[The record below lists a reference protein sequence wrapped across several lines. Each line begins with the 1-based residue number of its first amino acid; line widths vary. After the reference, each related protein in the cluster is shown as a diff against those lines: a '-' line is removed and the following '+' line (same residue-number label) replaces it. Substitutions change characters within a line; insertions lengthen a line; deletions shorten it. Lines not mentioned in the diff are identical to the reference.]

1 MSFVHL
7 HCHSEYSLLDGA
19 NRIGDLIKRAKDF
32 EQPALALTDHGCMY
46 GAWVFQE
53 AAKKAGI
60 KPIVGMEAYV
70 APGARTDRSK
80 AKGEKGYYHLVLLAR
95 DYQGYKNLTKLTS
108 IGYTEGFYGKPRI
121 DREVLQKY
129 SEGLIVTS
137 ACLAGEVAQHLMED
151 RWEQARDAVAWHQET
166 FRDRYYLEVQGHDS
180 PGQEELNRRIFK
192 LAQEMSVPVVASND
206 AHFLNAHDH
215 QAHDVLL
222 CIGLGK
228 DFSDPNRM
236 KYDGQLYFKNTD
248 EMRERFPGRPDVL
261 ENTLRIA
268 DECNWSY
275 PKGYQV
281 PAFPVAEKGFTSEA
295 EMLADWVWRGAMERY
310 AKDAPAGADP
320 RTALAPELVERI
332 DYELSVIS
340 NPKMDYSGY
349 FLITADF
356 IQWARD
362 HDIPVGPG
370 RGSAAGS
377 IVAFCTGITDCC
389 PIKFDLL
396 FERFLNPERVSMP
409 DIDVDF
415 CFERRG
421 EVIEYVRDKY
431 GRDAV
436 GQIITFGTMK
446 SRAVIKDVGR
456 TLGFAPAETDKL
468 AKLIPNGPAYSLTV
482 EEARDK
488 IPEIKELYEK
498 DARYRQLLEY
508 SSTLEGLSRHSS
520 VHAAGV
526 VIAPGPLDEYVPV
539 CTQSTKG
546 SGGNGESVIVTQYDM
561 TCLEKAGMLKMDFL
575 GLKTLTV
582 IYDTVAD
589 IRRRYGALKH
599 PTTGEEY
606 ARAEDIP
613 LDDAEVYAMLARGGT
628 AGVFQFESALA
639 TEKLRQMKADRFD
652 DLVAANALL
661 RPGPLDM
668 GMDTVY
674 IRRKLGQ
681 EPVKYPFPELAD
693 VLQPTYGVIVYQ
705 EQVMRIAQILS
716 GFTLAEADVLRKAV
730 GKKDAELIAKE
741 LGKFVEKAVEKG
753 HPRQQIQDLSDQ
765 IEAFGR
771 YGFNKCLPGDTE
783 VLDSSTGRLVR
794 IDDLY
799 HGRATL
805 GTVATC
811 HTDVLKLGHGAV
823 ADVVDNG
830 IKPVYRLRTESGREI
845 EATDN
850 HPFFTMGGWKAL
862 GALDAGE
869 HIAVPRSLPVEGSA
883 TWPEHEVIALGH
895 LLAEGNLCHPHSVY
909 FYNQDP
915 REIADY
921 VAAAEAFGNVRCT
934 FGEKDGTT
942 HVYAAREERREE
954 PGIFA
959 WARRL
964 GMLGKTAT
972 QKEVPADAFTL
983 RNRQIALLLSRM
995 WAGDGHINVGD
1006 RNVYY
1011 ATSSSRLARQVQ
1023 HLLLRLGILG
1033 RVREVRFPYRGGW
1046 KAGWQVFVT
1055 GNENL
1060 RRFSM
1065 TVAASFLSA
1074 ERRHAVEQLVLAQ
1087 PAGGPSKDL
1096 VPVAVRGLVRAAK
1109 EQSGQTWAQV
1119 ERAADVSSRDFYP
1132 VGTNPNKIGFT
1143 RRTIGQLADHFADVQ
1158 LRAYADSDVLWDR
1171 VVSIE
1176 YVADK
1181 QTYDLEVP
1189 GTHNFVAN
1197 DIIVHNSHSA
1207 AYSLVA
1213 YQTGWLK
1220 VHYPAEF
1227 MAALMS
1233 SVVDKIDDV
1242 VSYIAQCR
1250 EMGRFIPRVGREGIE
1265 VLPPHVNESNWKF
1278 TVVGEGVG
1286 KIRFG
1291 LGAIRG
1297 VGEGAVRSIIAA
1309 RVTEGPFTS
1318 MFDLLSR
1325 IDLRLCN
1332 KRVLEAL
1339 ICAGALDG
1347 FDEDGGR
1354 SQLLAGLDSAFANAQ
1369 MIQKERES
1377 AQDSFFDML
1386 LGGGDTAAATLVQA
1400 PPLPK
1405 VDKWTETERLAR
1417 EKEILGFFI
1426 SGHPLNRYREDVA
1439 LFEARSNTS
1448 MLKNQKDCKVELACV
1463 VTEAARQISKKDGS
1477 EWGRIT
1483 VEDFHGTATVL
1494 AFGESWAKYKEVLKQ
1509 DAPVVIRGA
1518 VSNRERD
1525 EEDPPLFLD
1534 SAVALGDIRESGDV
1548 GVQIELASAGM
1559 DPAAVA
1565 ATRDILAKHAGAGAL
1580 FVVWKNGGGEGEA
1593 PRLRSRA
1600 VRVAPRDELLMEL
1613 REALGDDR
1621 VRLHRDAAAVVA
1633 IQREERFPRRGGGGG
1648 GGFSINSSGG
1658 E

>member
-19 NRIGDLIKRAKDF
+19 NRIGDLIKRAVEF

-46 GAWVFQE
+46 GAWLFQE
-53 AAKKAGI
+53 QAKKAGI
-60 KPIVGMEAYV
+60 KPIIGMEAYV
-70 APGARTDRSK
+70 APGSRLEKSK
-80 AKGEKGYYHLVLLAR
+80 QKGEKGYYHLVLLAR
-95 DYQGYKNLTKLTS
+95 DIQGYRNLTKLTS

-121 DREVLQKY
+121 DREVLARH

-151 RWEQARDAVAWHQET
+151 RWAEAREAVSWHQEL
-166 FRDRYYLEVQGHDS
+166 FRDSYYLEVQGHDS
-180 PGQEELNRRIFK
+180 HGQSELNRKIFQ
-192 LAQEMSVPVVASND
+192 LAQETGAPVVATND
-206 AHFLNAHDH
+206 AHFLRADDH

-236 KYDGQLYFKNTD
+236 KYDGQLYFKSGD
-248 EMRERFPGRPDVL
+248 EMRERFPDRPDVL

-268 DECNWSY
+268 DETNWSY
-275 PKGYQV
+275 PKGYFV
-281 PAFPVAEKGFTSEA
+281 PAFPVKEQGYASEA
-295 EMLADWVWRGAMERY
+295 EMLRAWVWRGALEKY
-310 AKDAPAGADP
+310 APDAPAGSDAQQVLSRD
-320 RTALAPELVERI
+320 LVERI
-332 DYELSVIS
+332 EYELSVIC

-356 IQWARD
+356 IEWARKQG
-362 HDIPVGPG
+362 IPVGPG

-377 IVAFCTGITDCC
+377 IVAYCTGITDCC

-421 EVIEYVRDKY
+421 EVIEYVREKY

-446 SRAVIKDVGR
+446 SRAVVKDVGR
-456 TLGFAPAETDKL
+456 TLGFLPAETDRL

-482 EEARDK
+482 EEAVEK
-488 IPEIKELYEK
+488 IPDVKELYDRE
-498 DARYRQLLEY
+498 DRYRELLDH
-508 SSTLEGLSRHSS
+508 SMRLEGLSRHSS

-526 VIAPGPLDEYVPV
+526 VIAPGPLDDYVPV

-546 SGGNGESVIVTQYDM
+546 SGGGSGESVIVTQYDM

-582 IYDTVAD
+582 IFDAVRF
-589 IRRRYGALKH
+589 IRDRHGALRH
-599 PTTGEEY
+599 PGTGVEY
-606 ARAEDIP
+606 DKAETIP
-613 LDDAEVYAMLARGGT
+613 LDDPEVYRMLARGGT

-652 DLVAANALL
+652 DLIAANALL

-668 GMDTVY
+668 GMDVVY

-681 EPVKYPFPELAD
+681 EQVKYPHPDLAE
-693 VLQPTYGVIVYQ
+693 VLEPTYGVIVYQ
-705 EQVMRIAQILS
+705 EQVMRIAQILA
-716 GFTLAEADVLRKAV
+716 GFSLAEADVLRKAV
-730 GKKDAELIAKE
+730 GKKDAELIKKE
-741 LGKFVEKAVEKG
+741 LGGFVKRAVEKG
-753 HPRQQIQDLSDQ
+753 HDARVIQDLADQ
-765 IEAFGR
+765 VEAFGR

-783 VLDSSTGRLVR
+783 VLDAATGRLVR
-794 IDDLY
+794 IEELY
-799 HGRATL
+799 HRRATL
-805 GTVATC
+805 GAVATC
-811 HTDVLKLGHGAV
+811 DVDALKLGRGTV
-823 ADVVDNG
+823 LDVMYNG
-830 IKPVYRLRTESGREI
+830 VKPVYRLRTESGREI

-850 HPFFTMGGWKAL
+850 HPFLTFDGWRQL
-862 GALDAGE
+862 GELKPGV
-869 HIAVPRSLPVEGSA
+869 HLAVPRTLPVEGSA
-883 TWPEHEVIALGH
+883 EWPEHEVIALGH

-915 REIADY
+915 AEIADY

-942 HVYAAREERREE
+942 HVYAAREARAAPPE
-954 PGIFA
+954 IFT
-959 WARRL
+959 WAGRL

-972 QKEVPADAFTL
+972 AKEVPADAFTL
-983 RNRQIALLLSRM
+983 TSPQIALLLSRM
-995 WAGDGHINVGD
+995 WAGDGHINPRD
-1006 RNVYY
+1006 RSLFY
-1011 ATSSSRLARQVQ
+1011 ATSSKRLAGQVQ

-1033 RVREVRFPYRGGW
+1033 RVRHVEFPYRGETRT
-1046 KAGWQVFVT
+1046 GWQVFVT

-1060 RRFSM
+1060 RRFAE
-1065 TVAASFLSA
+1065 TVGARFLSEA
-1074 ERRHAVEQLVLAQ
+1074 RREAVERLVLEAPAQ
-1087 PAGGPSKDL
+1087 GPSRDL
-1096 VPVAVRGLVRAAK
+1096 VPVGVRALVRAAK
-1109 EQSGQTWAQV
+1109 ERTGESWAQV
-1119 ERAADVSSRDFYP
+1119 EGGADVSSRDFYP

-1143 RRTIGQLADHFADVQ
+1143 RRTVWMLAEHFGDEG
-1158 LRAYADSDVLWDR
+1158 LRRYAVSDVLWDR
-1171 VVSIE
+1171 VESIE
-1176 YVADK
+1176 YVGEK

-1189 GTHNFVAN
+1189 VTHNFVAN

-1207 AYSLVA
+1207 AYGLLA
-1213 YQTGWLK
+1213 YQTAWLK
-1220 VHYPAEF
+1220 CHYPAEF

-1242 VSYIAQCR
+1242 VAYIAQCR
-1250 EMGRFIPRVGREGIE
+1250 EMGRYLPRVGREGIP

-1286 KIRFG
+1286 KVRFG

-1297 VGEGAVRSIIAA
+1297 VGEGAVRSILAA
-1309 RVTEGPFTS
+1309 RLAEGPFES
-1318 MFDLLSR
+1318 MFDLLRR

-1339 ICAGALDG
+1339 ICAGALDDFAPEG
-1347 FDEDGGR
+1347 ER
-1354 SQLLAGLDSAFANAQ
+1354 AQLLAGLEVTFDAALECRRNE
-1369 MIQKERES
+1369 ERGIIGL
-1377 AQDSFFDML
+1377 FDE
-1386 LGGGDTAAATLVQA
+1386 APATEASSTLTA

-1405 VDKWTETERLAR
+1405 VERWTEVERLTR

-1426 SGHPLNRYREDVA
+1426 SGHPLDDHRELVA
-1439 LFEARSNTS
+1439 LYEPRVTTATLKGARDT
-1448 MLKNQKDCKVELACV
+1448 KVELACV
-1463 VTEAARQISKKDGS
+1463 VTEAARQISKRDSS

-1494 AFGESWAKYKEVLKQ
+1494 AFGDAWQKFKEVLKQ
-1509 DAPVVIRGA
+1509 DAPVLVRGA
-1518 VSNRERD
+1518 VSGRERD
-1525 EEDPPLFLD
+1525 EEDPPMFLD
-1534 SAVALGDIRESGDV
+1534 SAVRLDDVRETGDV
-1548 GVQIELASAGM
+1548 GVCIELASAGPGA
-1559 DPAAVA
+1559 DAVKAAK
-1565 ATRDILAKHAGAGAL
+1565 RILAEHAGPAPL
-1580 FVVWKNGGGEGEA
+1580 FVVWKNGGGEDEA
-1593 PRLRSRA
+1593 QKLRSKTLK
-1600 VRVAPRDELLMEL
+1600 VSPREELLRAL
-1613 REALGDDR
+1613 RDVLGDDR
-1621 VRLHRDAAAVVA
+1621 VRLHRDPPAVVSVA
-1633 IQREERFPRRGGGGG
+1633 REEPWKNRRPRGGGGD
-1648 GGFSINSSGG
+1648 G